1 MNKMLDAEDI
11 KLDFLI
17 VKNRNKKSN
26 LKEELEDVLSKCIKN
41 EK

>member
-1 MNKMLDAEDI
+1 MKALKIQLKNNIERY
-11 KLDFLI
+11 

-26 LKEELEDVLSKCIKN
+26 AKEELEAVLSKCIKN